1 MHVACCRYT
10 LDQQVKPTPPF
21 PVHPHPAKQGKV
33 SAVNHPP
40 PSPRAPPIHP
50 PSQARPRLHRMDAAD
65 PHSNDYD
72 NRGRVQDESVGST
85 APRQGI
91 APITPRGGS
100 ASRQRYPPPLQNG
113 PAQGGNQERGP
124 PKQVSFAVG
133 RYLFSSIPILDWPKI
148 IFKKATF
155 KLRKT
160 AYMIVP

>member
-50 PSQARPRLHRMDAAD
+50 PSQARPRLQRMDAAD

-72 NRGRVQDESVGST
+72 NRGRVQDESGGST
-85 APRQGI
+85 VPTRQGI
-91 APITPRGGS
+91 APVTPRGGS

-124 PKQVSFAVG
+124 PKQVSFVVS
-133 RYLFSSIPILDWPKI
+133 RYFFSDIPILDWPEM
-148 IFKKATF
+148 FF
-155 KLRKT
+155 
-160 AYMIVP
+160 

>member
-1 MHVACCRYT
+1 MYHPPLFACVHVACCRYT

-21 PVHPHPAKQGKV
+21 PVHPHPAKQGKL

-50 PSQARPRLHRMDAAD
+50 SSQTRPRLQRMDAAD

-72 NRGRVQDESVGST
+72 NRGRLHDEHGGNA

-91 APITPRGGS
+91 APLNAPITPRGGS

-124 PKQVSFAVG
+124 QKQVSFAVIS
-133 RYLFSSIPILDWPKI
+133 RYHFQTSRFLICQ
-148 IFKKATF
+148 
-155 KLRKT
+155 R
-160 AYMIVP
+160 